1 MTRATTAEGSL
12 ASRISQTAESITSEV
27 TRAKGVENTLGSRI
41 SQEADKIALVVSNG
55 AIKAAEIVAAINNTG
70 SAVRI
75 SATHIIL
82 DGQAVANS
90 LSADDVIVQELNVGS
105 VFASGTISANDIIA
119 DTGHGQIS
127 MASLADD
134 LEDVE
139 TSMEDAV
146 DGFGT
151 PTASGGQI
159 SIPYTKVGGGTGTIN
174 FNIADTQFYQDGVS
188 AAAAGVTLS
197 GAWTGTTA
205 AGKAYTVT
213 ASNGATRTSPRLNY
227 IGKSGTPTW
236 AENRKSFS
244 QTLVVLDGDDD
255 FLYQQAVSFD
265 TTASYNAGKNDVD
278 FTDQTSGW
286 DAGYYDVHLSNG
298 KSASVAMPSA
308 ASWSGERNVLG
319 GFTVTC
325 TVGGKEYYHV
335 FNV

>member
-1 MTRATTAEGSL
+1 M
-12 ASRISQTAESITSEV
+12 
-27 TRAKGVENTLGSRI
+27 
-41 SQEADKIALVVSNG
+41 
-55 AIKAAEIVAAINNTG
+55 
-70 SAVRI
+70 
-75 SATHIIL
+75 
-82 DGQAVANS
+82 
-90 LSADDVIVQELNVGS
+90 
-105 VFASGTISANDIIA
+105 
-119 DTGHGQIS
+119 
-127 MASLADD
+127 
-134 LEDVE
+134 
-139 TSMEDAV
+139 
-146 DGFGT
+146 
-151 PTASGGQI
+151 
-159 SIPYTKVGGGTGTIN
+159 
-174 FNIADTQFYQDGVS
+174 S

-236 AENRKSFS
+236 AENKKSFS

-298 KSASVAMPSA
+298 KSTSVAMPST